1 MFCLSLTCSR
11 RICFCP
17 LGFTRDLHSTKSK
30 ADYLFDLARI
40 DEFLKDP
47 FGIRAS
53 REGTVQVSVPKVVP
67 VPVPVQIHPPQ
78 SLAVVPGR
86 DRGGDGGVGVV
97 AEEAVS
103 AQTKRVAIQRQAAAA
118 KASAEYY
125 AKKVESGDTAV
136 RFFLCV
142 CVINLYFFATGVIEF

>member
-1 MFCLSLTCSR
+1 
-11 RICFCP
+11 
-17 LGFTRDLHSTKSK
+17 
-30 ADYLFDLARI
+30 
-40 DEFLKDP
+40 
-47 FGIRAS
+47 
-53 REGTVQVSVPKVVP
+53 
-67 VPVPVQIHPPQ
+67 VPVQIHPPQ